1 LEEGIMKRMQLCQ
14 TITRPILATEIRL
27 LAVAALLAGFAFALQ
42 PARPAYAAT
51 LTVTTTADE
60 LASPGTGCSLC
71 EAITNAN
78 NNANTYPEC
87 YMAGTYGDDTITFAI
102 ATMGIPIVLTR
113 GSGDDFNVTG
123 DLDILAA
130 GGNLIIQ
137 GRGATNTIIDGAGG
151 TQVRVFHVFPDL
163 ISSNTCTF
171 DSLTIRNGGGNAISY
186 GGGIYNHY
194 GTVTV
199 NNSIVSNN
207 EATATGGGIY
217 NDHGTLNIQNG
228 SVIGGTG
235 AGNRAHYSGGGIYN
249 YYGTVTVD
257 NSTISDNT
265 AQYASPLSGK
275 GGGIFNIGTLN
286 VQNGS
291 VIGGSG
297 AGNRAAYDGGGI
309 YNSVGTTTVVNSTI
323 SDNEVSYSGF
333 LFGKGGGIY
342 NASGSTMT
350 VDNSTVSN
358 NTSHSGSSGGIFNYG
373 TLFVQNSSTIDGVGA
388 GNTAFYSPGGIWNN
402 IGGTTTVTDSR
413 ILYNTA
419 TTGVSGGIGNSEN
432 TADALSVTG
441 SCIVGNSAI
450 SFFNDETT
458 LQTATGNWWGAA
470 TGPNTPGADTTSG
483 NVDTSGFLTAP
494 ILGCPDGSSGGSGSE
509 RVYLPIIVRSY

>member
-1 LEEGIMKRMQLCQ
+1 MNRKQLCQ
-14 TITRPILATEIRL
+14 TITRPILVKAIRL
-27 LAVAALLAGFAFALQ
+27 LAVAALLAGFAFVMQ
-42 PARPAYAAT
+42 PAPLAYAAT
-51 LTVTTTADE
+51 LTVTTVVDE
-60 LASPGTGCSLC
+60 LASPGMGCSLR

-87 YMAGTYGDDTITFAI
+87 YMSGSYGNDTITFAI

-113 GSGDDFNVTG
+113 GLGDDLNVSG

-130 GGNLIIQ
+130 GGNLVIQ

-151 TQVRVFHVFPDL
+151 AQVRVFHVFPDL
-163 ISSNTCTF
+163 TSSNTCTF
-171 DSLTIRNGGGNAISY
+171 DSLTIRNGGGSAISY

-199 NNSIVSNN
+199 DNSIVSNS
-207 EATATGGGIY
+207 EASAQGGGIY
-217 NDHGTLNIQNG
+217 NDHGILNVQNG
-228 SVIGGTG
+228 SVIGGAG
-235 AGNRAHYSGGGIYN
+235 AGNTAHYSGGGIYN

-257 NSTISDNT
+257 NSTISGNT
-265 AQYASPLSGK
+265 AQYASPLSGS

-291 VIGGSG
+291 VIGGAG

-309 YNSVGTTTVVNSTI
+309 YNSVGVTTVVNSTI
-323 SDNEVSYSGF
+323 SDNEVSYEGF
-333 LFGKGGGIY
+333 ILGKGGGIY
-342 NASGSTMT
+342 NSTGCAIT
-350 VDNSTVSN
+350 VDNSIVSN
-358 NTSHSGSSGGIFNYG
+358 NTSHNGSSGGIFNYG
-373 TLFVQNSSTIDGVGA
+373 TLFVQNGSTVGGAGV
-388 GNTAFYSPGGIWNN
+388 GNTAFYSPGGIWNST
-402 IGGTTTVTDSR
+402 GGVTTVTGSR

-441 SCIVGNSAI
+441 SCIVGNSAS
-450 SFFNDETT
+450 SFFNDETA
-458 LQTATGNWWGAA
+458 QQIATGNWWGAA

-494 ILGCPDGSSGGSGSE
+494 ILGCPGGSSGM
-509 RVYLPIIVRSY
+509 VYLPLVVKND

>member
-1 LEEGIMKRMQLCQ
+1 MEENLVNRRQLCQ
-14 TITRPILATEIRL
+14 TITRHILVKGIRL
-27 LAVAALLAGFAFALQ
+27 LAVAALVAGSLFAVQ

-51 LTVTTTADE
+51 LTVTTVVDE
-60 LASPGTGCSLC
+60 LASPGMGCSLR

-87 YMAGTYGDDTITFAI
+87 YMSGSYGNDTITFAP

-113 GSGDDFNVTG
+113 GGGSGEDFNVAD

-151 TQVRVFHVFPDL
+151 AQVRVFHVFPDL

-171 DSLTIRNGGGNAISY
+171 DSLTIRNGGGNVISY

-199 NNSIVSNN
+199 DNSTVSNN
-207 EATATGGGIY
+207 HADACGGGIY
-217 NDHGTLNIQNG
+217 NDHGTLIVQNGSVIGGAGAGNTADNAGGGIYNYYGAVTVDNSTISNNTAQYASPPSGNGGGIFNIGTLNIQNG
-228 SVIGGTG
+228 SVIGG
-235 AGNRAHYSGGGIYN
+235 A
-249 YYGTVTVD
+249 
-257 NSTISDNT
+257 
-265 AQYASPLSGK
+265 
-275 GGGIFNIGTLN
+275 
-286 VQNGS
+286 
-291 VIGGSG
+291 G
-297 AGNRAAYDGGGI
+297 AGNRAAYNGGGI
-309 YNSVGTTTVVNSTI
+309 YNSVGATTVVNSTI
-323 SDNEVSYSGF
+323 RDNEVSYEGF
-333 LFGKGGGIY
+333 ILGKGGGIY
-342 NASGSTMT
+342 NSTGCTVT

-358 NTSHSGSSGGIFNYG
+358 NTSHNGSSGGIFNYG
-373 TLFVQNSSTIDGVGA
+373 TLFVQNGSTIGGAGA
-388 GNTAFYSPGGIWNN
+388 GNRAFYSPGGIWNN
-402 IGGTTTVTDSR
+402 IGGATTVTGSR

-441 SCIVGNSAI
+441 SCIVGNSAS
-450 SFFNDETT
+450 SFFNDETA

-483 NVDTSGFLTAP
+483 NVDTSDFLTAP
-494 ILGCPDGSSGGSGSE
+494 ILGCPSGGGSGK
-509 RVYLPIIVRSY
+509 VYLPIVVRN